1 MKIRPVILSAVVFVG
16 ITSASYAAAIS
27 YPNLTSF
34 DSALSA
40 AGLIGT
46 TYGFGGGPTPVS
58 DPAGFTFG
66 PASLAGHNP
75 GNGASFIKSDIYGI
89 SGAFFSH
96 QLFSQSTGN
105 TVQITFDAP
114 VRAFAFDSNTWNFGI
129 GDPNNPNNW
138 PSSGITGLTLTT
150 SLGDVLSLSTPAYA
164 GSAAPIGFNG
174 IISDAAFSS
183 VTLSILE
190 GQHFQISG
198 FTTAPVPEP
207 SSWLLALAASGGT
220 LARRRRI
227 ASRVSKRNSE

>member
-1 MKIRPVILSAVVFVG
+1 MKIRPLTLSAVVFAG
-16 ITSASYAAAIS
+16 ITSASYAAAVS
-27 YPNLTSF
+27 YSDLTSF
-34 DSALSA
+34 DNALTA
-40 AGLIGT
+40 ASLVGT
-46 TYGFGGGPTPVS
+46 TYGFGGGPLPVS

-66 PASLAGHNP
+66 PASLAGQNT
-75 GNGASFIKSDIYGI
+75 GNGASFIQSNNYGI

-96 QLFSQSTGN
+96 QLLSQSTGN

-114 VRAFAFDSNTWNFGI
+114 VRAFAFDSNTWNFAI

-138 PSSGITGLTLTT
+138 PSSGTTGLTLTT
-150 SLGDVLSLSTPAYA
+150 SIGDVLNLSTPAYA

-174 IISDAAFSS
+174 IISDAVFNS

-190 GQHFQISG
+190 GQHFQITD

-220 LARRRRI
+220 LARRWRI
-227 ASRVSKRNSE
+227 ASRVSKRNSD